1 MPIPYPTITTK
12 RGRIFPCYPAALLA
26 LIIDADERLL
36 MLSHPKSEGRWE
48 CVNGGMDERETILE
62 GTLREIR
69 EEVGSAIQVR
79 PLGLVHAYTFPY
91 DEHVTHVFSMVYL
104 FEYQGG
110 EVIPGDDMV
119 GSEVRWFSASELES
133 GDYVTIAPA
142 GIPWI
147 FRRAVELY
155 RLLKD
160 QPDVNLQPIFT
171 ETKPKYGK
179 A

>member
-1 MPIPYPTITTK
+1 MADAYPTITTR
-12 RGRIFPCYPAALLA
+12 RGRTFPCYPAALLA

-36 MLSHPKSEGRWE
+36 MLSNPKSNREWE
-48 CVNGGMDERETILE
+48 CVNGGMDERETILD

-79 PLGLVHAYTFPY
+79 PLGLVHAYMFPY
-91 DEHVTHVFSMVYL
+91 DEHVSHVFSMVYL
-104 FEYQGG
+104 YEYLGG

-119 GSEVRWFSASELES
+119 GSEVRWFSIEELES
-133 GDYVTIAPA
+133 GDYPTIAPS

-160 QPDVNLQPIFT
+160 QPDVTLQPHFVA
-171 ETKPKYGK
+171 TKPKYGK